1 MSDKVDILLKYWE
14 EERAQG
20 RQSENQRATVTN
32 YIIIISS
39 LIITFVVNNKLEFYL
54 WPLAIMLVF
63 LGVFGIVITRK
74 YYERWKLHMSR
85 AKYLMEEAQGILDID
100 TSVAMKKGRKEHKE
114 DCQKNYLFKNIH
126 AFPLYKLWDVFYI
139 FIILIGVVFLFII
152 IGQPDWL

>member
-1 MSDKVDILLKYWE
+1 MSDKVDVFLKYWE

-32 YIIIISS
+32 YIILISS
-39 LIITFVVNNKLEFYL
+39 LIITFVVNNELKFYL

-85 AKYLMEEAQGILDID
+85 AKYLMGEAQGILDID
-100 TSVAMKKGRKEHKE
+100 TGAARNKGRKEHEK
-114 DCQKNYLFKNIH
+114 DCQKNYLFKKIH

-139 FIILIGVVFLFII
+139 FIILIGLVFLFII
-152 IGQPDWL
+152 VGQPDWL